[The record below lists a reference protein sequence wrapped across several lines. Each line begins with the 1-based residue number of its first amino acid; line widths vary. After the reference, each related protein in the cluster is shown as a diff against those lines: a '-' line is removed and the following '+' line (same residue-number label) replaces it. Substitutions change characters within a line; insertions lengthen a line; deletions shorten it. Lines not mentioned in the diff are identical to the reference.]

1 MKKIG
6 TVIHY
11 YDKIAVAVVLLNDK
25 LEVGDKIKF
34 TRGGEELFDEI
45 VESMQIDHK
54 QVKSGKNGDEVAIE
68 TKEKVRDGAEVY
80 LL

>member
-11 YDKIAVAVVLLNDK
+11 YDKIAVVVVRLNDK
-25 LEVGDKIKF
+25 LEMGSKIKF
-34 TRGGEELFDEI
+34 IRGGEELFDEI
-45 VESMQIDHK
+45 VGSMQINHK

-68 TKEKVRDGAEVY
+68 VKEKVRTGAEVY

>member
-11 YDKIAVAVVLLNDK
+11 YDKIAVVVVRLNDK
-25 LEVGDKIKF
+25 LEMGNKIKF
-34 TRGGEELFDEI
+34 IRGGEELFDEI
-45 VESMQIDHK
+45 VGSMQINHK

-68 TKEKVRDGAEVY
+68 VKEKVRIGAEVY